1 VIAGCAKGEFERTRP
16 FGGVE
21 WPRGPVGV
29 SLLPIVTESE
39 LPVYLRSSLEAIGF
53 AIGSEGMI
61 SNGAQLSKGEIRS
74 VHARHRAEALSRS
87 REQVAA
93 SFDDIAP
100 YFADGGN
107 INPNKIDAFVRPVV
121 SDIDAALF
129 RAATMLWSVPV
140 SQGYGRRNRFLV
152 CDRQNGALIGVFAL
166 GDPVFNLSPRDQLIG
181 WDHRDRKE
189 RLFRIFDAFV
199 LGAVPPYRELLGGK
213 LIALVAVANET
224 RRYLIGKYAGK
235 ATHAGVVREMTPVLL
250 TTTSSLGRSSI
261 YNRVRFGPRTL
272 YYSVGYTKG
281 FGHFHIPDDI
291 FASMVIFLRSRG
303 ELPGNQYGDGPN
315 WRMRVI
321 RKALHRLRLNPDLI
335 KHGIKREVFL
345 APLAHNWREVLRG
358 EEAVP
363 DPIDLPLGDLSSY
376 YVSRWAFPRSCRDDR
391 YRHVRSESTL
401 DSILPKQPSARPLVD
416 WRSVGWPQGIE
427 VM

>member
-1 VIAGCAKGEFERTRP
+1 MLGGCAEASSKELALLRHG
-16 FGGVE
+16 E

-39 LPVYLRSSLEAIGF
+39 LPIYLRSSLEAIGF
-53 AIGSEGMI
+53 SIGAGGMI
-61 SNGAQLSKGEIRS
+61 SNGAELSKDEIRS
-74 VHARHRAEALSRS
+74 VHARHRAESLARA
-87 REQVAA
+87 REQVSA
-93 SFDDIAP
+93 SFEDIVP

-107 INPNKIDAFVRPVV
+107 VDPAKIDAFVRPVV
-121 SDIDAALF
+121 SDVDAALF

-166 GDPVFNLSPRDQLIG
+166 GDPVFNLSPRDQVVG

-199 LGAVPPYRELLGGK
+199 LGAVPPYREILGGK
-213 LIALVAVANET
+213 LIALAAVSNET

-235 ATHAGVVREMTPVLL
+235 ATHAGVIREMTPVLL

-261 YNRVRFGPRTL
+261 YNRVRFGSRTL

-291 FASMVIFLRSRG
+291 FASMVIYLKSRG

-321 RKALHRLRLNPDLI
+321 RKALHRLGLNPDLI

-358 EEAVP
+358 EEAAP
-363 DPIDLPLGDLSSY
+363 DPVDLPLGDLSSY
-376 YVSRWAFPRSCRDDR
+376 YVSRWAFPRSSTDDR
-391 YRHVRSESTL
+391 YRRVRSESTL
-401 DSILPKQPSARPLVD
+401 DSILPRQPSTRPLVD
-416 WRSVGWPQGIE
+416 WRSVGWPQSIE
-427 VM
+427 VL